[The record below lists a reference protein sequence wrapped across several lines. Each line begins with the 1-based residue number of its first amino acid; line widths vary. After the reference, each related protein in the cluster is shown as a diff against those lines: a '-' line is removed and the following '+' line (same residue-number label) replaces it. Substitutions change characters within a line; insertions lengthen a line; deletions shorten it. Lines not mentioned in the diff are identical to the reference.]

1 MDEIS
6 LLTVTHDPKGKCI
19 PHFEELHKKLEQLY
33 GELFI
38 AVSDESS
45 DILIKK
51 LQETRFKVK
60 IIPKKGAAEAR
71 REAVK
76 FGLSGN
82 SEYFHYCDFDRFLTW
97 GKGYLDELKDI
108 TTIIKNHDFLILGR
122 TVRALNTHPKS
133 WIETEK
139 ISNAICS
146 MELNQEVDITA
157 GSCSF
162 SRESA
167 KYINKYSKDKMTDS
181 EWPMII
187 HRIANLGVGYYA
199 VEGLEYQEET
209 NGVDR
214 EVRDSEE
221 WLVRLKLANIISE
234 SAVKTG
240 RDQGRYGT

>member
-1 MDEIS
+1 MSKTS
-6 LLTVTHDPKGKCI
+6 LLTVTHDPRGRYI
-19 PHFEELHKKLEQLY
+19 PLFEELHNELGQLY
-33 GELFI
+33 EELYI
-38 AVSDESS
+38 AVSHESS
-45 DILIKK
+45 DELIKK
-51 LQETRFKVK
+51 LNESRFKVK

-97 GKGYLDELKDI
+97 GKSYLDELKSI
-108 TTIIKNHDFLILGR
+108 TKKIKKHDFLILGR
-122 TVRALNTHPKS
+122 TERALNTHPKS

-139 ISNAICS
+139 ISNLICS

-167 KYINKYSKDKMTDS
+167 SYISKYSKDKMTDS

-187 HRIANLGVGYYA
+187 HRIANLLVSYTA
-199 VEGLEYQEET
+199 VEGLEYHEET
-209 NGVDR
+209 NGVDK
-214 EVRDSEE
+214 EVRGSEE

-234 SAVKTG
+234 SAIKTG
-240 RDQGRYGT
+240 RN